1 MTTQKGQVE
10 KRSTR
15 DFESSHILPKNRQM
29 VSGPEESAA
38 EVTYLS
44 MRKEPESCRIKSTFG
59 GVLNIYKVKVG
70 IEAIC

>member
-1 MTTQKGQVE
+1 
-10 KRSTR
+10 
-15 DFESSHILPKNRQM
+15 M

-59 GVLNIYKVKVG
+59 GVLNIYKVKAG